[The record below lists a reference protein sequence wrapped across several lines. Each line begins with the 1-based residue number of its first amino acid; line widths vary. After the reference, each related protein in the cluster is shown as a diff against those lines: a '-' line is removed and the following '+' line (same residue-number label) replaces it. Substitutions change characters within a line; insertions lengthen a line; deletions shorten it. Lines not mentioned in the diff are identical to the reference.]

1 MNTDDKGFDIPID
14 VSAPPS
20 EVPGSASGAGAV
32 RLAGDQT
39 AQALPPP
46 GAPGSQPAPYDPKQ
60 APLWQALLAEY
71 ESEIAVIGNVPAAA
85 ALHYESGR
93 IWEEKLA
100 QPRNAWNAYNRAF
113 QLDPR
118 FIPNIHAARRLASQV
133 GNWNATVNIIDSEIA
148 ATQDPLRQAYLHQRK
163 ALILE
168 EKLGRQDEARQAF
181 EAAARL
187 QPDNVELLRQLERLS
202 LTANDLARVLDLR
215 EREIELTEDPVL
227 RVQLLIS
234 AARLRESTLSDLAGA
249 EANYQKALAVE
260 PGNAIALSAL
270 RRLYGEKRQ
279 FDRLLQVL
287 AQEAQI
293 PGEPVQVAM
302 LHYQRARILREQQN
316 DPEGA
321 IEALRAALAIL
332 ADDRLLLAELAS
344 LYESLMRWQELV
356 DVYER
361 LAQVIGDR
369 QELVSLYF
377 KLGNLWEE
385 KLFNEDRAIP
395 HYRKVVELN
404 PNYLPALQAL
414 GKLFSRK
421 GLWKELVGMYQIEI
435 NESPDPKT
443 KAMRLYKLAEVLEER
458 LGDDT
463 GAMQALEQCLE
474 LNPGYLPALKSLGQL
489 YTRYNRW
496 ESLIQMHE
504 KEIQVTADRDQQ
516 VFLLDRIA
524 GLWEEKL
531 NNVDKALEIYQ
542 RILDQNP
549 NYLPAIRNLSKLYI
563 KADRWADTIRVNE
576 MEAQLVNDQKQVIS
590 LLHRNG
596 EIFEEK
602 LNDKDQA
609 IETYKKVLALAPNYL
624 PALQSLGRLY
634 FIKGRWEDLISMYRQ
649 EIEVTQNELQ
659 QITLLYKIGE
669 LYEEKLVQEDKA
681 IVAYQEVLRIQ
692 SGNFP
697 ALKALIR
704 IFTNKRDWEN
714 LLECLE
720 KEAAALED
728 AQQKAM
734 SLLRTAEI
742 WEAHL
747 NHPDKAVDTL
757 QRILQLCPDHPAALR
772 SLVRLY
778 TQSGNWRELLAVHE
792 RELAAAALESQK
804 ADLLWQMADIH
815 THRLNDLAKAAECYE
830 KILLIRPGHL
840 PSLEALERIYL
851 TLRNIP
857 ALVRVYEAWTARVS
871 DPRWQVSLHMI
882 LADLKENRLQPPQQ
896 TGEHHLKVVALD
908 PNHPDAIR
916 ALDLLYHKFGTWNG
930 LRLLYEREL
939 KSARSAE
946 EQLDLCLRVGD
957 LAEWR
962 LQDPQLAQHYY
973 QEALRIRPD
982 YLPAIK
988 ALKRV
993 HALRGNL
1000 QEMIGLLGREG
1011 QVTRDPRQAI
1021 ATLLQAGQIYRD
1033 RFNDP
1038 QRASE
1043 CFFKVLEREPREV
1056 QAFQALEALLASLND
1071 FERLAVLYQNR
1082 LPVTDDSRV
1091 QAELLLKL
1099 GGLYV
1104 EHLSRPQDAAE
1115 AYRRVLQLNPNHVP
1129 ALTSLAGLSI
1139 TLEDWDSAVQLLS
1152 RLIELGGDA
1161 RLLAWAHSQLGVIF
1175 QEKKPELDRAV
1186 AAFHKVLE
1194 LEPGDIGSLQRLKM
1208 IFIARQQWSEAA
1220 DVLRRMAEVLGPAEK
1235 AAALLELARIY
1246 ETGIGNPDQAVE
1258 TYRALHELQPHEVS
1272 VIQKLGELYERLERW
1287 GDLIDT
1293 YQEFIR
1299 LLPPERA
1306 QEALELHLRMGKL
1319 QQEKFNNAEK
1329 AILEYRQ
1336 VVELNPRHAEAHQ
1349 ALASLY
1355 GRSGLYYANAVE
1367 EHRRLL
1373 EINPFRIE
1381 SYHELRRI
1389 FQEQRAFDKVFCV
1402 CSALHFL
1409 RAADPDEE
1417 FFFAENRAKI
1427 PDRPGESLPAE
1438 EFDRLLL
1445 HPAERG
1451 VVRDILSIVSF
1462 ELAKVY
1468 PANLERHGVG
1478 KSNRARKDDPVRN
1491 LIGALAA
1498 TLPSSAEYELYISNQ
1513 PVFSVA
1519 LENTEPVALIVGEG
1533 LIKRT
1538 NVHEQRFALGR
1549 ALQLLR
1555 AGTFLAFALGAKE
1568 LARLVAAAIYP
1579 FQPSCPLAT
1588 YPGEGIGELANQV
1601 RKALSGKRRRALE
1614 ALARDQAPELMRLP
1628 DYEGYLRAA
1637 EHTANRVGLTLSND
1651 LAQAIMHLMRLVPEL
1666 RDLRLGTTEEMANAL
1681 GRHPAICELLRFA
1694 VSEEYFRV
1702 RVRLKT
1708 ALV

>member
-1 MNTDDKGFDIPID
+1 MSTDDKSLDIPID
-14 VSAPPS
+14 VSNSPPGDS
-20 EVPGSASGAGAV
+20 SSTGASGV
-32 RLAGDQT
+32 RLAEV
-39 AQALPPP
+39 APQALPLP

-71 ESEIAVIGNVPAAA
+71 ESEIAAIGNVPAAA
-85 ALHYESGR
+85 ELHYESGR

-118 FIPNIHAARRLASQV
+118 LIPNIHAARRLASQV

-148 ATQDPLRQAYLHQRK
+148 ATQDPARQAYLYQRK

-181 EAAARL
+181 EAASRL
-187 QPDNVELLRQLERLS
+187 QPDNVELLRQIERL
-202 LTANDLARVLDLR
+202 ALAAQDFARAVELR
-215 EREIELTEDPVL
+215 QREIELTEDPNL
-227 RVQLLIS
+227 RVQLLLS
-234 AARLRESTLSDLAGA
+234 AARMREAALSDAAGA
-249 EANYQKALAVE
+249 EEMYQKALAIDA
-260 PGNAIALSAL
+260 GNTVALSAL

-279 FDRLLQVL
+279 YDRLLQILV
-287 AQEAQI
+287 QETQV

-321 IEALRAALAIL
+321 IEALRAALGIL
-332 ADDRLLLAELAS
+332 PDDRLLLSELAS

-356 DVYER
+356 EVYER

-377 KLGNLWEE
+377 KMGNLWEE

-421 GLWKELVGMYQIEI
+421 GMWKELVGMYQIEI
-435 NESPDPKT
+435 GESPDPKT
-443 KAMRLYKLAEVLEER
+443 RAMRLYKLSEILEER
-458 LGDDT
+458 LGDDA

-474 LNPGYLPALKSLGQL
+474 LNPGYLPALKALGQL

-531 NNVDKALEIYQ
+531 NNVDKALETYQ

-563 KADRWADTIRVNE
+563 KADRWADTIRINE
-576 MEAQLVNDQKQVIS
+576 LEAQLVNDQKQVIS

-596 EIFEEK
+596 EIYEEK

-692 SGNFP
+692 PGNFP
-697 ALKALIR
+697 ALKALGR
-704 IFTNKRDWEN
+704 IFANKRDWEN
-714 LLECLE
+714 LLEVLE

-728 AQQKAM
+728 PQQKAL
-734 SLLRTAEI
+734 SLLRAAEI
-742 WEAHL
+742 WETHL
-747 NHPDKAVDTL
+747 NRPDKAVDML
-757 QRILQLCPDHPAALR
+757 QRILQLCPDHPSALR

-778 TQSGNWRELLAVHE
+778 TQGGNWRELLSVHE
-792 RELAAAALESQK
+792 RELAAAALDGPK
-804 ADLLWQMADIH
+804 AELLWQMADIH
-815 THRLNDLAKAAECYE
+815 LHRLNDLAKAAECYE
-830 KILLIRPGHL
+830 KILSLRPGHL

-851 TLRNIP
+851 NLRNMP
-857 ALVRVYEAWTARVS
+857 ALARVYEAWAARVS
-871 DPRWQVSLHMI
+871 DPRWQVSLHMT
-882 LADLKENRLQPPQQ
+882 LADIKENRLQPPQQ
-896 TGEHHLKVVALD
+896 TGEHHLKALSLD
-908 PNHPDAIR
+908 PHHPDAVR
-916 ALDLLYHKFGTWNG
+916 SLDLLYHKFGTWAG
-930 LRLLYEREL
+930 LRQLYEREL
-939 KSARSAE
+939 AVATTPE
-946 EQLDLCLRVGD
+946 EALDLCLRLGD

-962 LQDPQLAQHYY
+962 LQDPALARHYY

-982 YLPAIK
+982 HLPTIK

-993 HALRGNL
+993 HALSGDL
-1000 QEMIGLLGREG
+1000 QEMIGLLHREG

-1033 RFNDP
+1033 RFNDFA
-1038 QRASE
+1038 RAAE
-1043 CFFKVLEREPREV
+1043 CFFRVLEREPREV
-1056 QAFQALEALLASLND
+1056 QAFQALEALLSSQND
-1071 FERLAVLYQNR
+1071 RERLAVLYQNR
-1082 LPVTDDSRV
+1082 LAVTDDGRI

-1099 GGLYV
+1099 GGLYA
-1104 EHLSRPQDAAE
+1104 EHLGRPQDAAE

-1129 ALTSLAGLSI
+1129 ALTSLAGLSMS
-1139 TLEDWDSAVQLLS
+1139 LGDWDGAIQLLS
-1152 RLIELGGDA
+1152 RLIELGGDNA
-1161 RLLAWAHSQLGVIF
+1161 LLVWAHTQLGILF
-1175 QEKKPELDRAV
+1175 QEKKPDMDRAV
-1186 AAFHKVLE
+1186 AAFQRVLE
-1194 LEPGDIGSLQRLKM
+1194 LEPSDIGSLQQLKM

-1220 DVLRRMAEVLGPAEK
+1220 EVLGRMAEALVAPAEK
-1235 AAALLELARIY
+1235 AAALSELARIY
-1246 ETGIGNPDQAVE
+1246 ETGVGNPDMAVQ
-1258 TYRALHELQPHEVS
+1258 TYRALHALAPQDVT

-1287 GDLIDT
+1287 GDLIEA
-1293 YQEFIR
+1293 YQAFIR

-1306 QEALELHLRMGKL
+1306 HEALELHLRMGKL

-1329 AILEYRQ
+1329 AILEYRK
-1336 VVELNPRHAEAHQ
+1336 VVELNPRHTEAIQ

-1367 EHRRLL
+1367 EHRKLL

-1417 FFFAENRAKI
+1417 FFYAENRAKV
-1427 PDRPGESLPAE
+1427 PERTGEQLQAE
-1438 EFDRLLL
+1438 ELSRWLS

-1451 VVRDILSIVSF
+1451 LVRDIVAIAAF
-1462 ELAKVY
+1462 ELSRVL
-1468 PANLERHGVG
+1468 PPNLDRHGVG
-1478 KSNRARKDDPVRN
+1478 KSNRARKDDPVR
-1491 LIGALAA
+1491 ALLLSLQAA
-1498 TLPSSAEYELYISNQ
+1498 LPDPVEFELYISNQ
-1513 PVFSVA
+1513 PTFAVA
-1519 LENTEPVALIVGEG
+1519 IENTEPPSLIVGEG

-1538 NVHEQRFALGR
+1538 NVHEQRFALAR
-1549 ALQLLR
+1549 ALYLLR
-1555 AGTFLAFALGAKE
+1555 SGAFLPLSIGAKE
-1568 LARLVAAAIYP
+1568 LARLVAAAVHPY
-1579 FQPSCPLAT
+1579 QPNCPLAT
-1588 YPGEGIGELANQV
+1588 FPGEGIPELANQV
-1601 RKALSGKRRRALE
+1601 RKALSGKRRRAIE
-1614 ALARDQAPELMRLP
+1614 ALVREQAPELMRLP
-1628 DYEGYLRAA
+1628 DYEGYLRGA
-1637 EHTANRVGLTLSND
+1637 EHSANRAGLALSND
-1651 LAQAIMHLMRLVPEL
+1651 LAQAILHVSRLIPEL
-1666 RDLRLGTTEEMANAL
+1666 RDLRLNTTDELANAM
-1681 GRHPAICELLRFA
+1681 GRHPAVCELLRFA
-1694 VSEEYFRV
+1694 VSEEYFRL
-1702 RVRLKT
+1702 RARLKT